1 MNKIQG
7 AWKFGALCN
16 HVNAAFSMLFVMK
29 IKFLQVVPKC
39 SPKKK
44 CKKGV
49 VFSMITNNSCEVGE
63 ERYLPVPYNAMT
75 LKMCA
80 TIEHAIFYHTT
91 PSSVV
96 MIS

>member
-1 MNKIQG
+1 M
-7 AWKFGALCN
+7 FGALCN
-16 HVNAAFSMLFVMK
+16 HVIAAFSMLFVMK

-44 CKKGV
+44 CKKGA
-49 VFSMITNNSCEVGE
+49 VFSVITNNSCEVGE

-75 LKMCA
+75 LTMCA
-80 TIEHAIFYHTT
+80 TIEHAIFCHTT
-91 PSSVV
+91 PLSVV

>member
-1 MNKIQG
+1 M
-7 AWKFGALCN
+7 FGALCN

-49 VFSMITNNSCEVGE
+49 VSMITNNSCKVGE
-63 ERYLPVPYNAMT
+63 ERYLPVLYNAMT
-75 LKMCA
+75 STRCA
-80 TIEHAIFYHTT
+80 TIEHVIFAG
-91 PSSVV
+91 V
-96 MIS
+96 

>member
-1 MNKIQG
+1 M
-7 AWKFGALCN
+7 FGALCN

-29 IKFLQVVPKC
+29 IKLLQVVPKC

-63 ERYLPVPYNAMT
+63 ERYLPVLYNAMT
-75 LKMCA
+75 LTMCA
-80 TIEHAIFYHTT
+80 IFCHTT
-91 PSSVV
+91 PLSVV